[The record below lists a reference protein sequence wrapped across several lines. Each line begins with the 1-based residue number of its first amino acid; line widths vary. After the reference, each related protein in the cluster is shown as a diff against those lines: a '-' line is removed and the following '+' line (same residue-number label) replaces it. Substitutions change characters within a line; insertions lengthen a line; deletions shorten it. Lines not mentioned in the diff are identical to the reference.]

1 MLFKTI
7 SYLKFLLKSSNQH
20 GVHSPFVF
28 NFVTKGLYNKR
39 IRNNISV
46 EYTELK
52 SLTKK
57 EKKVISK
64 IIHYFNI
71 ENICFDPIV
80 LNENLNNEFKVLY
93 LKLSDELNLRKL
105 NNLTSKHLVV
115 VHGIY
120 KDKKSNLKWLEIIK
134 KEDATVTMDLFY
146 FGIIF
151 FRKEQAKE
159 HFNIRV

>member
-1 MLFKTI
+1 MFFRKI
-7 SYLKFLLKSSNQH
+7 SYFKFLLESTNQH

-28 NFVTKGLYNKR
+28 DFVTKGLYHKK
-39 IRNNISV
+39 IINNIP
-46 EYTELK
+46 EKYPALK

-57 EKKVISK
+57 EERVLSK

-71 ENICFDPIV
+71 STIHFDLV
-80 LNENLNNEFKVLY
+80 SLNKNLNNKYKLLY
-93 LKLSDELNLRKL
+93 IKLSKELILDELKKL
-105 NNLTSKHLVV
+105 NSKHFVV

-120 KDKKSNLKWLEIIK
+120 KDKKTKLKWLEIIK
-134 KEDATVTMDLFY
+134 KTEDIVTIDLFY